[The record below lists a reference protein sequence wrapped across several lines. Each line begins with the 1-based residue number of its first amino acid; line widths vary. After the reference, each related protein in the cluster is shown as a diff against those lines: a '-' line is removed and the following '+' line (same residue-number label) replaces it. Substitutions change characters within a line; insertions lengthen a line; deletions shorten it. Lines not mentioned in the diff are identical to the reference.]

1 MNLTELARRLRT
13 NPEELRQKLPELG
26 FSVGKKAIKI
36 DNRVASQIQEAWR
49 EMKRRERLE
58 EKMAWQKAQGEKKDI
73 VKDKKAILPSVLS
86 VREFAERLG
95 LPIARVMQEMMRAG
109 ILASLNERI
118 DFDTAAILAGDLGYE
133 CAREEAATGEEAQE
147 KDMERLEEV
156 LALDKGAAPRP
167 PVVVVM
173 GHVDHGKTKLLDAI
187 RKTNVMDTETGGIT
201 QHIGAYTV
209 AHQGKP
215 ITFID
220 TPGHEAF
227 TVMRSRG
234 AKVADIAIL
243 VIAADDGIQ
252 PQTREAIDIIQ
263 AAKMP
268 FVVALNKMDMP
279 GANKDRVLG
288 ELAERNLVPEEWGGK
303 TIVIPI
309 SAKQGTGIDKLLEM
323 LTLVSDMEKERIVAD
338 PGRPAIG
345 TVIDSKIDK
354 GQGPVATVLVQSG
367 TLRAG
372 DVLGVR
378 GVLYGKV
385 RAMLDWTGAE
395 VEAAEPSVPVKV
407 LGWKANPSVGDVMEV
422 PADAKQLKKQKF
434 QSVRS
439 GLNKEMTA
447 AQASGSDEESG
458 KKLLPILVKADVLG
472 SLEALLGLL
481 DRIVHEDVGVSVVG
495 RGLGNVTESD
505 IATAQSTGAVIYA
518 FGVKPTTTA
527 EALSRDA
534 NVEIKQEGV
543 IYKIVD
549 DVLAR
554 LQKLLP
560 DAYVV
565 RELGEMEV
573 LANFRKLDGGW
584 IIGGRVKKDQI
595 KTHSKF
601 RIFREDNIIGEGKVD
616 KIQIGMREVKKA
628 QPGEECGVQ
637 YKGNV
642 KAEAGDRLE
651 FYEEEY
657 QGRKLKIE
665 GMDAR

>member
-13 NPEELRQKLPELG
+13 NPEELRLKLPELG

-73 VKDKKAILPSVLS
+73 VKDKKEILPSVLS

-95 LPIARVMQEMMRAG
+95 LPIARVMQEMMRSG

-133 CAREEAATGEEAQE
+133 CAREEAAKGEEAQE
-147 KDMERLEEV
+147 KDLERLEEV

-243 VIAADDGIQ
+243 VIAADDGVQ

-288 ELAERNLVPEEWGGK
+288 ELAERNLIPEEWGGK
-303 TIVIPI
+303 MIVIPI

-323 LTLVSDMEKERIVAD
+323 LTLVSDMEKDHIVAD
-338 PGRPAIG
+338 PKRPAIG

-367 TLRAG
+367 TLRVG

-395 VEAAEPSVPVKV
+395 VESAEPSVPVKV

-422 PADAKQLKKQKF
+422 PEDAKHLKKQKF

-447 AQASGSDEESG
+447 TKASGSDEESG

-505 IATAQSTGAVIYA
+505 IAVAQSTGAVIYA

-534 NVEIKQEGV
+534 NVEIKREGV

-549 DVLAR
+549 DVLVR

-560 DAYVV
+560 DAYIV

-595 KTHSKF
+595 KTLSKF
-601 RIFREDNIIGEGKVD
+601 RIFREDKIIGEGKVD

-642 KAEAGDRLE
+642 KAEVGDRLE

-657 QGRKLKIE
+657 QGRKLQIE

>member
-13 NPEELRQKLPELG
+13 NPEELRLKLPELG

-73 VKDKKAILPSVLS
+73 VKDKKVILPSVLS

-95 LPIARVMQEMMRAG
+95 LPIARVMQEMMRSG

-133 CAREEAATGEEAQE
+133 CAREEAAKGEEAQE
-147 KDMERLEEV
+147 KDLERLEEV

-243 VIAADDGIQ
+243 VIAADDGVQ

-288 ELAERNLVPEEWGGK
+288 ELAERNLIPEEWGGK
-303 TIVIPI
+303 MIVIPI

-323 LTLVSDMEKERIVAD
+323 LTLVSDMEKDHIVAD
-338 PGRPAIG
+338 PKRPAIG

-367 TLRAG
+367 TLRVG

-395 VEAAEPSVPVKV
+395 VESAEPSVPVKV

-422 PADAKQLKKQKF
+422 PEDAKHLKKQKF

-447 AQASGSDEESG
+447 TKASGSDEESG

-505 IATAQSTGAVIYA
+505 IAVAQSTGAVIYA

-534 NVEIKQEGV
+534 NVEIKREGV

-549 DVLAR
+549 DVLVR

-560 DAYVV
+560 DAYIV

-595 KTHSKF
+595 KTLSKF
-601 RIFREDNIIGEGKVD
+601 RIFREDKIIGEGKVD

-642 KAEAGDRLE
+642 KAEVGDRLE

-657 QGRKLKIE
+657 QGRKLQIE